1 MSDRLSLT
9 HVTGLSIVGTE
20 HEQQDTWDEAGELAW
35 VLDGATRFTSKES
48 TQVTDWVSR
57 LNSAIKTSYRNT
69 PEATLNDILADAIL
83 SAATDGSTF
92 HPSATVAMVRFI
104 EGDAEWLVL
113 GDAAV
118 LISSRNGQVT
128 WAQDRRISRVGMEV
142 REARREA
149 RHAGDERRA
158 STLTIDLLRLEDD
171 HRNKKGGFWV
181 AQTNPDAAYQA
192 ISGMT
197 RQATSAI
204 LMSDGVAN
212 EIRLGHLGSFEKA
225 SERASQE
232 PESVMQ
238 ELRSLL
244 VNRGAPINN
253 ITMVVAQWKS

>member
-57 LNSAIKTSYRNT
+57 LSSAIKTSYRNT

-212 EIRLGHLGSFEKA
+212 EIRLGHLG
-225 SERASQE
+225 RLIHR
-232 PESVMQ
+232 V
-238 ELRSLL
+238 
-244 VNRGAPINN
+244 
-253 ITMVVAQWKS
+253 

>member
-1 MSDRLSLT
+1 
-9 HVTGLSIVGTE
+9 
-20 HEQQDTWDEAGELAW
+20 
-35 VLDGATRFTSKES
+35 
-48 TQVTDWVSR
+48 
-57 LNSAIKTSYRNT
+57 
-69 PEATLNDILADAIL
+69 
-83 SAATDGSTF
+83 
-92 HPSATVAMVRFI
+92 
-104 EGDAEWLVL
+104 
-113 GDAAV
+113 
-118 LISSRNGQVT
+118 
-128 WAQDRRISRVGMEV
+128 MEV

-244 VNRGAPINN
+244 VNRGAPIDDM
-253 ITMVVAQWKS
+253 TMVVAQWKS